1 MMTALEVL
9 DSAVKIGLGALIAG
23 LSTFFIGRYQHVREL
38 EKERI
43 KREFEVLKQTAEQIE
58 LFTHVALKYWALI
71 VDWGRFKRN
80 DRSMPEKRSS
90 ALDACASELFSS
102 FKELS
107 NTEAKL
113 LLLGYKSAQVKSRH
127 YGELVSSF
135 RREVNRDS
143 HPLTEDQAQ
152 AWRARLLAARE
163 ELFDELSSC
172 YRKLSP

>member
-1 MMTALEVL
+1 MTGLEVL

-23 LSTFFIGRYQHVREL
+23 LSTFFIGSRQHVREL

-71 VDWGRFKRN
+71 VEWGRFRRT
-80 DRSMPEKRSS
+80 DRPVPESRAN
-90 ALDACASELFSS
+90 ALEACISELFSS
-102 FKELS
+102 FKEMS
-107 NTEAKL
+107 NAEAKL
-113 LLLGYKSAQVKSRH
+113 LLLGYKSAQVKSRI
-127 YGELVSSF
+127 YGELVTSF

-143 HPLTEDQAQ
+143 SPLTEDQAQ
-152 AWRARLLAARE
+152 AWRTRLLGARE